1 MKLDREKA
9 KITLLDHNSSQKYY
23 PQNQYPN
30 VVNTN
35 GQYLGPYIP
44 YIGKSYF
51 DSKLR
56 VLIYA
61 IAQNLTRVP
70 RLVKA
75 WLEKPDR
82 GLLRQY
88 YEQATPVSDRVAY
101 PGAGSEL
108 FHGKKYYS

>member
-1 MKLDREKA
+1 MDREKA

-61 IAQNLTRVP
+61 ITQNLTRVP

-88 YEQATPVSDRVAY
+88 YEQATSVSDRVVY